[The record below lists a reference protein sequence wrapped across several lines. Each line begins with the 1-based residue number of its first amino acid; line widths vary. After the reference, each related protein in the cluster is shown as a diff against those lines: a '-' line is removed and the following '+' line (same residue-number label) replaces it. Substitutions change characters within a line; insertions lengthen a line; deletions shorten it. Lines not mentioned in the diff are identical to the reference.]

1 MHKEAMMSAKRN
13 SKGISAQL
21 HSAHLAAQLFHRKML
36 LKVLCT
42 FQYLSRQGFAFRGHK
57 EDIESLK
64 ENCIN
69 CFCHTQKITQ
79 KC

>member
-1 MHKEAMMSAKRN
+1 MSAKRN

-42 FQYLSRQGFAFRGHK
+42 FRTYHGKAVLLGAIK
-57 EDIESLK
+57 
-64 ENCIN
+64 
-69 CFCHTQKITQ
+69 KISNH
-79 KC
+79 